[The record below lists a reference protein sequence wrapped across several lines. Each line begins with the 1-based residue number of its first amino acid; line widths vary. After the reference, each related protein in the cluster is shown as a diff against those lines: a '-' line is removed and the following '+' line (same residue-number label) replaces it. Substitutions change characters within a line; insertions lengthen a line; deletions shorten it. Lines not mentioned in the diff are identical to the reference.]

1 MYLTVSHVK
10 VPIMTLNGKILN
22 QSTIDKKLEMKKFIV
37 TSTVLV
43 MIILL
48 LPMMTGDDSDSSRI
62 NRE

>member
-1 MYLTVSHVK
+1 
-10 VPIMTLNGKILN
+10 MTLNGKILN

-37 TSTVLV
+37 MSTVLV